1 VLFEQKG
8 GEGMSKSPG
17 TVLTPDILSAED
29 TRVMKEMD
37 SSNIN
42 CEAIRRFKGIH
53 RLNLVNFDTPIE
65 KCDRLRASVPGC
77 PHLYIKR
84 DDYTGFLVGGNKL
97 RKMEYL
103 MVDVLEKKATTMITV
118 GSVQSNH
125 ARVMAMVARRFG
137 LKAVLILNGKLS
149 KRPSGNFRINS
160 LLGAKIHSVVTRAQ
174 RDAAMDEIAE
184 TLEKKGERVYKVP
197 LGASDEIGSF
207 GMVAAFEEI
216 QTYAKRTGIQFDAIV
231 VATSSGGTQTGLEV
245 GKRLFNWNRLRIYG
259 ISPDDPS
266 ERIKDS
272 ILATMKPMLSRL
284 GLDSRVGKNDL
295 HVDGSFIG
303 AGYGI
308 PSPQSRKAAGVFLDT
323 EGIFLDP
330 VYTSKAAA
338 ALLEYCRKRKF
349 SSEDR
354 ILFWH
359 TGGLLALFK

>member
-1 VLFEQKG
+1 
-8 GEGMSKSPG
+8 M
-17 TVLTPDILSAED
+17 LTAED
-29 TRVMKEMD
+29 TRVMNEMD

-42 CEAIRRFKGIH
+42 CEAIRRFKGID

-103 MVDVLEKKATTMITV
+103 MADVLGKKATTMITV

-137 LKAVLILNGKLS
+137 LKSVLILNGKVP
-149 KRPSGNFRINS
+149 KRPSGNFRISS
-160 LLGAKIHSVVTRAQ
+160 LLGAKIHTVVTRAQ
-174 RDAAMDEIAE
+174 REAAMDEIAE
-184 TLEKKGERVYKVP
+184 NLEKKGERVYKVP
-197 LGASDEIGSF
+197 LGASDELGSF
-207 GMVAAFEEI
+207 GLVAGFEEI
-216 QTYAKRTGIQFDAIV
+216 QTYATRTGIQFDAIV
-231 VATSSGGTQTGLEV
+231 VASSSGGTQTGLEV
-245 GKRLFNWNRLRIYG
+245 GKRLFNWNGLRIYG

-272 ILATMKPMLSRL
+272 IVATMKPMLSRL
-284 GLDSRVGKNDL
+284 GLGSRVGKNDL
-295 HVDGSFIG
+295 HVDDSFIG
-303 AGYGI
+303 TGYGI

-330 VYTSKAAA
+330 VYTSKAGA
-338 ALLEYCRKRKF
+338 ALLDYCKRKKF
-349 SSEDR
+349 SPEER
-354 ILFWH
+354 VLFWH